1 MSSSTQTRKLIVRV
15 LAGILA
21 ILIGGVSSAPA
32 ADNYVIPVDLP
43 QTGSGSLFGQGEL
56 AILRLLEK
64 RVNDTGGIHGQ
75 PLHFDFLD
83 DQSVPQNAVQV
94 ISNMQAA
101 KPAVILGPSVSA
113 GCLAA
118 EPLVKDGPVLYC
130 LSPAVYPPNGSY
142 MFGAYM
148 TTEAIERATVRYIH
162 DMGWRRIGMLATT
175 DTSGQ
180 VGVRGYQRA
189 IDGHEKG
196 YATIVALERFNPEDV
211 SVAAQVAKIKAANPQ
226 VIIAFAAGA
235 PFGTILRGLRD
246 AGMDLPVDTSSANTT
261 PTALARYAQILPTT
275 LIVNGSLYDGR
286 KLLPP
291 GPLKDACDEL
301 ETVLRAGNGGTPGAT
316 ELLAWDAARLVVN
329 ALRILPAGATAAQ
342 LREYISQLHGF
353 AGVNGI
359 YDFRTGDQ
367 HGLTDASVIV
377 SRWDPQQ
384 KLMVAVSQP
393 GGAPL
398 PSR

>member
-1 MSSSTQTRKLIVRV
+1 MGIGTRIRKLVVRV

-21 ILIGGVSSAPA
+21 IVIGGVSSAPA
-32 ADNYVIPVDLP
+32 ADTYVIPVDLP
-43 QTGSGSLFGQGEL
+43 LTGSGSFFGQGEL
-56 AILRLLEK
+56 QILRLLEK

-83 DQSVPQNAVQV
+83 DQSIPQIAVQV

-101 KPAVILGPSVSA
+101 KPSVILGPSVSA
-113 GCLAA
+113 ACLAT
-118 EPLVKDGPVLYC
+118 EPLVKTGPVLYC
-130 LSPAVYPPNGSY
+130 LSPAVYPPAGSY

-196 YATIVALERFNPEDV
+196 YATIVALERFNPDDV
-211 SVAAQVAKIKAANPQ
+211 SVAAQIARIKAADPQ
-226 VIIAFAAGA
+226 VVIAFAAGA

-261 PTALARYAQILPTT
+261 PVALARYATILPTT
-275 LIVNGSLYDGR
+275 LIVNGSLFDGR
-286 KLLPP
+286 KLLAP
-291 GPLKDACDEL
+291 GALKDACDEL
-301 ETVLRAGNGGTPGAT
+301 DAVLRAGNGGSPGAT
-316 ELLAWDAARLVVN
+316 ELLAWDAARLVVS
-329 ALRILPAGATAAQ
+329 ALRALPAGATALQ
-342 LREYISQLHGF
+342 LRDYMSQLHGF

-367 HGLTDASVIV
+367 HGLTDASVV
-377 SRWDPQQ
+377 VARWDPQA
-384 KLMVAVSQP
+384 KIMVAVSRP